1 VIQMDKRMYYGG
13 MAIVAFFLMG
23 PMLPYIQ
30 EWDFFEQIIRFRM
43 STFLAIIF
51 GLSLQ
56 LTKYMWDAWKY
67 DSKFFMAPG
76 LSASLSGDKEKDT
89 EVVGEWIAIRLG
101 GVGVEGFS
109 FAGKEG
115 TAFVHYLALED
126 MIEGSVGQAKM
137 EETKDKRLPNIVKK
151 LAKKKELPRPY
162 HLGTAPSSIEK
173 QNKSYVEWKENWK
186 QENEGRNTIKSLM
199 KDGFKLTRQMQEMKD
214 LTADS
219 KVKGKVQQLEE
230 KIDSM
235 IGSEEEQ

>member
-1 VIQMDKRMYYGG
+1 MDRKMYWG
-13 MAIVAFFLMG
+13 VAAMVVFFLIG
-23 PMLPYIQ
+23 PLLPYIQ
-30 EWDFFEQIIRFRM
+30 DWNFFEQIMRIRM
-43 STFLAIIF
+43 STFLAIIL

-67 DSKFFMAPG
+67 DSKFFMSPG
-76 LSASLSGDKEKDT
+76 ISASLSGDKEKDT
-89 EVVGEWIAIRLG
+89 EVVGEWTAIRLG

-126 MIEGSVGQAKM
+126 MIEGTVGQAKM
-137 EETKDKRLPNIVKK
+137 EETKDERLPGVVKK

-186 QENEGRNTIKSLM
+186 QQNEGKNTIKSLL
-199 KDGFKLTRQMQEMKD
+199 KDSFKLTRQMQEMKK

-219 KVKGKVQQLEE
+219 KVKTKVQQLED
-230 KIDSM
+230 KIDS
-235 IGSEEEQ
+235 ITGSEEE